1 MELFISALASLLNPT
16 TLVLVLGG
24 VFLGIVFGALPGL
37 DTSMAVCLCLPL
49 TFVLD
54 PVDGI
59 AMIIGVFIGGVS
71 GGLISATLL
80 NIPGTAAAMATCFDG
95 HPMAKKGQAG
105 RAMGIGIF
113 YSFMGTLIG
122 MIALITISRP
132 MAAVALHFT
141 SVEYFSIYVFALTMM
156 ASLSGKSLAKGLVSG
171 FLGVFIACI
180 GIAPIDYTPRF
191 SFGSNNLAAGFNLVA
206 VLTGSFAVS
215 TVMKS
220 IKSPTDLKT
229 SDFGHAT
236 KMHGFGFT
244 VKEYVRQIWNMIRSA
259 AIGVGIGILPGI
271 GASTSNLMAY
281 SIAKS
286 SSKYPEKFG
295 TGIMDGIVAS
305 ETANNATVCGA
316 MIPLLTLG
324 IPGDIGTAFLLSALQ
339 IHGISPGPLLF
350 DTNPD
355 LVYVC
360 FAAIGVS
367 VVFMVLLEFFGIRV
381 FTKVLTVR
389 EYILLPVILMLC
401 GVGAFAN
408 SNRTFDVIFL
418 VLFGLMGY
426 FLSGWGYPLGPMCI
440 GFILGP
446 STETSLR
453 RALMA
458 SDTGSLTSLLSP
470 IAIVFY
476 IISIVSVVMAVRNN
490 RRLNKRLEEAAAR
503 GENVPDANA

>member
-1 MELFISALASLLNPT
+1 MEYFFGALVSLMNPT
-16 TLVLVLGG
+16 TILLILFG

-37 DTSMAVCLCLPL
+37 NTSMAVCLCLPL
-49 TFVLD
+49 TFVLNH
-54 PVDGI
+54 VDGI
-59 AMIIGVFIGGVS
+59 AMIVGVFIGGVS
-71 GGLISATLL
+71 GGLISAILL

-95 HPMAKKGQAG
+95 HPMAKNGKAG
-105 RAMGIGIF
+105 RALGIGIF
-113 YSFMGTLIG
+113 FSFMGTILG

-132 MAAVALHFT
+132 LASVALHFT

-156 ASLSGKSLAKGLVSG
+156 ASLSGKSLAKGLISG

-180 GIAPIDYTPRF
+180 GTSPIDYTERF
-191 SFGSNNLAAGFNLVA
+191 AFGSNNLAAGFNLVA
-206 VLTGSFAVS
+206 VLTGSFAIS

-220 IKSPTDLKT
+220 IQNPTDIKS
-229 SDFGHAT
+229 SDFGKA

-244 VKEYVRQIWNMIRSA
+244 VKEFVSQIWNMIRSA

-350 DTNPD
+350 DTNPE

-367 VVFMVLLEFFGIRV
+367 VVFMVLLEFFGIRL
-381 FTKVLTVR
+381 FTKVLSVPKG
-389 EYILLPVILMLC
+389 ILTPVIFVLC
-401 GVGAFAN
+401 IIGSFAMKN
-408 SNRTFDVIFL
+408 SLFDVWVML
-418 VLFGLMGY
+418 VAGIVGY
-426 FLSGWGYPLGPMCI
+426 FLGKVKVPTSPAILGLILGPMAEKNFRTALLKSGGDPSVFFDSVICWF
-440 GFILGP
+440 FIALIAI
-446 STETSLR
+446 SLFGGYIKK
-453 RALMA
+453 ALM
-458 SDTGSLTSLLSP
+458 SRGGS
-470 IAIVFY
+470 A
-476 IISIVSVVMAVRNN
+476 
-490 RRLNKRLEEAAAR
+490 K
-503 GENVPDANA
+503 